1 MASEFQ
7 LKAQRYEE
15 MLSPPDPG
23 DGDGDGDAA
32 AAAAAAPPDWLVAY
46 RREVSQSPPP
56 PAPDALAPDALAPAA
71 PAAPAS
77 LPQSVVLMFM
87 KADETSK
94 DATWGET
101 LVDNIVQLGQPYPAV
116 THVELWMGDQPGNK
130 LEDNHFST
138 YLGAKR
144 GALWTSGLTDS
155 KKFYSSTAW
164 SAVPIFTVDVERR
177 VRAEC
182 NLHCGTP
189 YPPAALLWQYPMSIW
204 PLRAFSGFL
213 DDRINS
219 PAHCAALS
227 ARILRNAIPEIS
239 LPQPSHW
246 YGPSSL
252 YLELSSPERM
262 ERALAMQ
269 RPVVRSQVEE
279 ERDEELADI
288 LALHSDDEVVAMSA
302 AEARHAVQVLSVQVL
317 RAGAR
322 PRGRNSVP
330 DEDAFR
336 AAQERLA
343 RGVTRYT
350 WLNRKMNGR

>member
-1 MASEFQ
+1 MDSEFK

-15 MLSPPDPG
+15 LLQPSSSSDRERVGVVGDDLEAEAVAPSWLKAYVEKGTLPQAPSPVPH
-23 DGDGDGDAA
+23 
-32 AAAAAAPPDWLVAY
+32 AAPYHECVA
-46 RREVSQSPPP
+46 
-56 PAPDALAPDALAPAA
+56 
-71 PAAPAS
+71 
-77 LPQSVVLMFM
+77 LMVM
-87 KADETSK
+87 KADATSK
-94 DATWGET
+94 DATWSEAI
-101 LVDNIVQLGQPYPAV
+101 VDYTVQFGQPYPAV
-116 THVELWMGDQPGNK
+116 THVELWIGDRPTEPA
-130 LEDNHFST
+130 EDNHFST

-164 SAVPIFTVDVERR
+164 SAIPIFASDVERR
-177 VRAEC
+177 MRSEC

-189 YPPAALLWQYPMSIW
+189 YPPAALLWQYPMSVW

-213 DDRINS
+213 NDRINS

-252 YLELSSPERM
+252 YLELSAPERM
-262 ERALAMQ
+262 ERALATQ

-279 ERDEELADI
+279 DRDEELAAI
-288 LALHSDDEVVAMSA
+288 LDQHSDDEVVAMSA

-322 PRGRNSVP
+322 PRGQNSVP
-330 DEDAFR
+330 DQDAFR

-350 WLNRKMNGR
+350 WLNRKRNGR